1 MAHVSLIENSQVAN
15 DRDIVI
21 EAPADIVQRRN
32 DDDDDDS
39 LNPDKADEAPKRDLN
54 IDQPEL
60 KELIEE
66 KIAKE
71 ENAAEEE
78 KKPKDG
84 ADVDTHE
91 GEDEEEKV
99 VEEKEKEK
107 EEDKDEKEKEKEKD
121 EKAKKEDLN
130 AKIEAAAA
138 QKNDDQPAL
147 APPMVRSSVWLKD
160 CSCSF
165 KAPNGPGEMGK
176 AVKIENPD
184 SETKTK
190 IDKGWKDNAFNQWV
204 KR

>member
-32 DDDDDDS
+32 NDDDDDS

-107 EEDKDEKEKEKEKD
+107 EEDKDEKEKD
-121 EKAKKEDLN
+121 EKVKKEDLD

-147 APPMVRSSVWLKD
+147 APPMVRSSV
-160 CSCSF
+160 
-165 KAPNGPGEMGK
+165 
-176 AVKIENPD
+176 
-184 SETKTK
+184 
-190 IDKGWKDNAFNQWV
+190 
-204 KR
+204 

>member
-66 KIAKE
+66 KIAD
-71 ENAAEEE
+71 AAEEE
-78 KKPKDG
+78 KPKDG

-147 APPMVRSSVWLKD
+147 APPMVRSSV
-160 CSCSF
+160 
-165 KAPNGPGEMGK
+165 
-176 AVKIENPD
+176 
-184 SETKTK
+184 
-190 IDKGWKDNAFNQWV
+190 
-204 KR
+204 